1 MNFIRECID
10 NHVYKYSFS
19 GNPHSETP
27 LGSLNFSRIDNSQ
40 LQIKINENSINLLK
54 KFMNPSDYHEL
65 NDNNIN
71 ITINAINYNYLI
83 IKSSMGGLMY
93 NN

>member
-1 MNFIRECID
+1 
-10 NHVYKYSFS
+10 
-19 GNPHSETP
+19 
-27 LGSLNFSRIDNSQ
+27 
-40 LQIKINENSINLLK
+40 
-54 KFMNPSDYHEL
+54 MNPSDHQEL

-83 IKSSMGGLMY
+83 IKSGMGGLMY